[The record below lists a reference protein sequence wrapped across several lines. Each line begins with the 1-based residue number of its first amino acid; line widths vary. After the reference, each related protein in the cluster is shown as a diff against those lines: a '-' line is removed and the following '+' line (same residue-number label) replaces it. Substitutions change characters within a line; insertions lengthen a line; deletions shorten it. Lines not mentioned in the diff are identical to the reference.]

1 MTDQSNPQTRH
12 ECIRMYRAIG
22 SGSVVSS
29 LWQRE
34 TPQDSNCYEFN
45 LFQMPS
51 ATGRTSHLFQ
61 PTDLIS
67 LIKVCR
73 ELATVLIEA
82 PGMDPHLK
90 DELATLATCLDVVFR
105 LEK

>member
-1 MTDQSNPQTRH
+1 
-12 ECIRMYRAIG
+12 MYRAIG

-29 LWQRE
+29 LWRRE
-34 TPQDSNCYEFN
+34 TPQDSNYYDFN

-67 LIKVCR
+67 LIKVCH

-82 PGMDPHLK
+82 PAVDPSLR
-90 DELATLATCLDVVFR
+90 DELETLAARLDVVFR
-105 LEK
+105 LET